1 MFPTRRS
8 EAREFP
14 MAYWLM
20 KSEPEAWSWEQQKK
34 EGAKGAEWD
43 GVRNFQ
49 ARNNMRAMKKGDLA
63 FFYHSGDEK
72 QAVGIVKVVKE
83 AHPDSTD
90 GTGQWECVDVA
101 AVKELPQPVTLAE
114 IKATP
119 ALKAMVLVR
128 NSRLSVQPV
137 TEAEWRKV
145 CAMGGL
151 AGPL

>member
-1 MFPTRRS
+1 
-8 EAREFP
+8 

-20 KSEPEAWSWEQQKK
+20 KSEPEAWSWAQQKK

-72 QAVGIVKVVKE
+72 RAVGIVRVVKE
-83 AHPDSTD
+83 AHIDSTD
-90 GTGQWECVDVA
+90 PTGQWECVDVA
-101 AVKELPQPVTLAE
+101 AVKALANPVTLAE

-119 ALKAMVLVR
+119 SLKSMVLVR

-137 TEAEWRKV
+137 TEGEWRKV

-151 AGPL
+151 ADPPRA